1 MKFSFFSIR
10 QKFNYDNVNFGVDP
24 PPLLEKV
31 QILIFFFWK
40 ASLIDVLGG
49 QAILLVTPKMG
60 RKDRKNLIEP
70 VCLHSPLKQV
80 SVRCFMLD

>member
-1 MKFSFFSIR
+1 MTYPFL
-10 QKFNYDNVNFGVDP
+10 DTC
-24 PPLLEKV
+24 LCCV
-31 QILIFFFWK
+31 QVHPAVYK
-40 ASLIDVLGG
+40 SQTRNRVIDVLGG